1 MLECAKICLNGFC
14 FTFPHCNSL
23 SKETI
28 YHFLGKWIF
37 FLSIVAGGIWFVYCF
52 RLDTFTSK
60 ISDFLSPFGAARAGG
75 RESYPP
81 DDITNKYI
89 HDFLF
94 INDLF
99 IYFTVVVF
107 QLLGT
112 SEELIRDS
120 QRLWFCNSVRL

>member
-1 MLECAKICLNGFC
+1 M
-14 FTFPHCNSL
+14 NS
-23 SKETI
+23 
-28 YHFLGKWIF
+28 

-52 RLDTFTSK
+52 RLNTFKSK
-60 ISDFLSPFGAARAGG
+60 ISDFLSPFGAERAGG

-81 DDITNKYI
+81 DDITN
-89 HDFLF
+89 DSLF

-99 IYFTVVVF
+99 IYFTVVVS